1 MTAPSLHHLPEP
13 DALPPYY
20 HGYLTHAE
28 GVTGILGA
36 LEEQAD
42 SLTRMLEGLTPEQEN
57 HRYAPGKWTVREV
70 LGHLIDTERVFQLR
84 ALWFA
89 RTDPQPLPGYDEN
102 LWAAAS
108 NAGALPMAR
117 LLAEYHAVRNS
128 SLALWGNMSEAL
140 LLRSGE
146 ASGRRFQVGAI
157 PWFVLGHE
165 RHHQGILR
173 DRYGV

>member
-1 MTAPSLHHLPEP
+1 MNLPPLHHIPGP

-20 HGYLTHAE
+20 HEYLTHAQD
-28 GVTGILGA
+28 VTGILAA
-36 LEEQAD
+36 LEGQAE
-42 SLTRMLEGLTPEQEN
+42 SMTRMLDGLTAAQEN
-57 HRYAPGKWTVREV
+57 HRYAPGKWSVREV
-70 LGHLIDTERVFQLR
+70 LGHLVDTERVFQLR

-108 NAGALPMAR
+108 NAGDLPMER
-117 LLAEYHAVRNS
+117 LLAEYHAVRRS
-128 SLALWGNMSEAL
+128 SLALWGNMSEDL
-140 LLRSGE
+140 LLRAGE

-157 PWFVLGHE
+157 PWFLLGHE

-173 DRYGV
+173 DRYGL